1 MNSGS
6 EQKLSM
12 DDLMALNRPEPSPQP
27 TAQESSSPITPI
39 EIHCPLPEA
48 VEHRLESLENLN
60 SWQTEYLKRLSE
72 MPSDYPSRSQ
82 MDELLKSVNHL
93 EQMVEQAG
101 KQKEKSFYLP
111 RFRIPY
117 IPWGSLLLWSAML
130 VIIGAVLWAMWY
142 SSATLWNA
150 IKPLFQ

>member
-12 DDLMALNRPEPSPQP
+12 DELMALNRPLQVQP
-27 TAQESSSPITPI
+27 ELETPPPVLPPI

-48 VEHRLESLENLN
+48 VEHRMESLENLN

-72 MPSDYPSRSQ
+72 MPCDYPSRSQ
-82 MDELLKSVNHL
+82 MDELLKSVKHL

-111 RFRIPY
+111 RFRMPY

-130 VIIGAVLWAMWY
+130 LIIGAVLWAMWY

>member
-1 MNSGS
+1 
-6 EQKLSM
+6 
-12 DDLMALNRPEPSPQP
+12 MALNRPAQVQP
-27 TAQESSSPITPI
+27 ELETPPPVLQPIK
-39 EIHCPLPEA
+39 IHCPLPEA

-60 SWQTEYLKRLSE
+60 LWQTEYLKRLSE
-72 MPSDYPSRSQ
+72 MPCDYPSRFQ
-82 MDELLKSVNHL
+82 MDELLKSVKHL

-111 RFRIPY
+111 RFRMPY

-130 VIIGAVLWAMWY
+130 VIMGAVLWAMWY